1 MAKFKSNYEMT
12 LVEEIKAARA
22 AEAEAKKSVK
32 KSFEMPTFNAEWQK
46 DPPIDYKERYKQL
59 ETDFKKGIVPDEWV
73 EIYDK
78 LRALIK
84 ERFVAGGCT
93 RLAEQVVVSHSFYR
107 KYFYFYSSFDKRGMY
122 SPGRFL
128 NGYLTRRLKAE
139 GFKTAC
145 IRLRH
150 EVGNPWADSMNANLD
165 AQYKRDLAE
174 WQEKKLR
181 YDNYANSPDYT
192 LGGVANPG
200 AAPTAPTH
208 YSRTESIS
216 YFIISCAMGVDRRM
230 KKYPISVAEH
240 EEQRATGRRV
250 IK

>member
-1 MAKFKSNYEMT
+1 MARFESNYEMT

-22 AEAEAKKSVK
+22 AEAGVTKSVK
-32 KSFEMPTFNAEWQK
+32 EHFKMPTFNAEWQK
-46 DPPIDYKERYKQL
+46 DPPADHKERYKKL
-59 ETDFKKGIVPDEWV
+59 EADFKKGIVPDEWV

-78 LRALIK
+78 LRALIR
-84 ERFVAGGCT
+84 ERFVAEGCT
-93 RLAEQVVVSHSFYR
+93 SLAEQVVVSYPFYK

-145 IRLRH
+145 IRLRY

-165 AQYKRDLAE
+165 AQYKRDLAD

-181 YDNYANSPDYT
+181 YDNYAGSPDYT
-192 LGGVANPG
+192 LGGVSSPG

-208 YSRTESIS
+208 YSKTESIS
-216 YFIISCAMGVDRRM
+216 YFIINCAIEVDRRM
-230 KKYPISVAEH
+230 KKYSIPAAEH
-240 EEQRATGRRV
+240 AEQRDTGRRV